1 MRTVTATE
9 LRMRLGEILDAASAG
24 ERILIER
31 DHKPLAY
38 LVSVEEVEAT
48 METDRKAKIERQLAA
63 LDRLVEFGKEMRE
76 KYPEPDDGLTYVE
89 WRRQEYERRDEKISR
104 AAAGLPPADDES
116 VRRP

>member
-9 LRMRLGEILDAASAG
+9 LRMKLGEILDAASAG

-38 LVSVEEVEAT
+38 LVSVEDLESRIT
-48 METDRKAKIERQLAA
+48 SDRDRRIERRLAA
-63 LDRLVEFGKEMRE
+63 LDRLVAFGKEMRE

-89 WRRQEYERRDEKISR
+89 WRRQEYERRAEQIDR
-104 AAAGLPPADDES
+104 AAS
-116 VRRP
+116 RPRTAQVTEDPE